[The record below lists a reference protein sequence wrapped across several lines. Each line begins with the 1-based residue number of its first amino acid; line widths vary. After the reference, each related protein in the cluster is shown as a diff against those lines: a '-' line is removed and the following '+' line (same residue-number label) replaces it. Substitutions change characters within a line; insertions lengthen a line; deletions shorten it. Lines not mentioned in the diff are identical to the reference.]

1 MLAGRDIIAEPGR
14 RYSPLLVVGKP
25 GTGKSHLLHALGNA
39 LAARGTGPIACL
51 GGPAFAAEVRGLT
64 DPESLAAWRHRYRWV
79 GAFLLDDLHLVADD
93 RRAQEEL
100 SQLVAELLEGQRQ
113 MVVTSM
119 RPLEELAGLEGGL
132 AARLR
137 SGLVVELQAPDREV
151 RLAVVKRLLQGSAA
165 GQDAALADYL
175 ASRPVESIRELQ
187 GTVQRVLAAGAAQQ
201 VEPSPAL
208 AREVLE
214 VRALGA
220 SRAPRRSGG
229 SRGSGILSPG
239 LGMVR
244 SREKTVDQWP
254 TVTDRLIAELR

>member
-1 MLAGRDIIAEPGR
+1 
-14 RYSPLLVVGKP
+14 
-25 GTGKSHLLHALGNA
+25 
-39 LAARGTGPIACL
+39 
-51 GGPAFAAEVRGLT
+51 
-64 DPESLAAWRHRYRWV
+64 
-79 GAFLLDDLHLVADD
+79 
-93 RRAQEEL
+93 
-100 SQLVAELLEGQRQ
+100 